1 MFCLTDRHT
10 FLVETHL
17 LVATLGASRSQS
29 WVRVAQS
36 EVNQGVPAGHDV
48 PPVLYEGPGDE
59 GDVVQPYLEVLA
71 VVLAVHHPTHL
82 VPRPAGPVVTSVPVS
97 EAAVALVVA
106 PPVQPEALRPG
117 WPGLGSPEQPA
128 LGLVGAALAGVT
140 EALPARAGQ
149 TRGLV
154 KVRGTV
160 GRLPVTALSQVALTG
175 GGPALCAG
183 RGEGAAGEVAAPAG
197 AAGGARGE
205 AAGLGVTAGSRA
217 VRDQAT
223 VTLLPGLQEP
233 VATHRTSE
241 YLNSLG

>member
-1 MFCLTDRHT
+1 MFGLTKRDT

-17 LVATLGASRSQS
+17 LFSTLGASRSQP

-82 VPRPAGPVVTSVPVS
+82 VPRPAGPVVTPVPVS
-97 EAAVALVVA
+97 EAAVPPVIS
-106 PPVQPEALRPG
+106 PPVQPPALRLGGPR
-117 WPGLGSPEQPA
+117 LGSPEQPA

-140 EALPARAGQ
+140 EARPARAGE

-154 KVRGTV
+154 DIPGTV
-160 GRLPVTALSQVALTG
+160 G
-175 GGPALCAG
+175 
-183 RGEGAAGEVAAPAG
+183 
-197 AAGGARGE
+197 
-205 AAGLGVTAGSRA
+205 
-217 VRDQAT
+217 
-223 VTLLPGLQEP
+223 
-233 VATHRTSE
+233 
-241 YLNSLG
+241 